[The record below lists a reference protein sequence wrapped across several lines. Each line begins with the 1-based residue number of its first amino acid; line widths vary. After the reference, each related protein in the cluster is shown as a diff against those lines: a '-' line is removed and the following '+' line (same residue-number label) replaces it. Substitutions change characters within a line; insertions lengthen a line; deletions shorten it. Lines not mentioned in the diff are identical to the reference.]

1 MAAPR
6 ILTIGHSNQSLEAF
20 LGLLRRHRIEAVV
33 DVRSRPYSKY
43 TQHFSGD
50 ALHAAL
56 GEAGIKYVFL
66 GGELGGRPDED
77 EYYDDQDHVLYWR
90 LAESPRFLEGIGRL
104 EAGIARFRVA
114 IMCSEDDPI
123 GCHRRLLVG
132 RVLAGRGIAVEHIRG
147 SGAVETE
154 EQVAGREA
162 AERPQL
168 ALFDEPEEVTWR
180 SIRSVSRSAR
190 PGTSSEP

>member
-1 MAAPR
+1 
-6 ILTIGHSNQSLEAF
+6 LTTF
-20 LGLLRRHRIEAVV
+20 LDLLRQHRVEAVV

-43 TQHFSGD
+43 TPHFSGD
-50 ALHAAL
+50 ALRAAL
-56 GEAGIKYVFL
+56 RDAEVTYVFL

-104 EAGIARFRVA
+104 EAGIERFRVA

-132 RVLAGRGIAVEHIRG
+132 RVLAVRGIAVEHIRG
-147 SGAVETE
+147 SGIVETE
-154 EQVAGREA
+154 EQVASREA
-162 AERPQL
+162 AARPQL